1 MLEAAREALCGAGVL
16 RPDDAMPP
24 FSVRMSGNLVFLV
37 YPPDGAFY
45 LVKIGLHSDLKREYE
60 GFSAGHAAFPDGV
73 PKPLALSQHRSLPT
87 LVTSGVPFA
96 PLGPLPMQAPSPV
109 LERAMAHYFATAAH
123 AFRVDDGPS
132 HSQCIRNAFESLSP
146 EVASDSWAGYID
158 DLSGDVDHL
167 PATRQHGDFYVNNL
181 GLYTDALVVLD
192 WEDFGLAC
200 LPGFDLALLLL
211 SLNAF
216 SISEIRSNTAEG
228 ARHSWILRAGTEG
241 TGLSE
246 RLFHRLLPAYLAIT
260 AQMKNGRGYEVALRE
275 RAIRALLDARD
286 FADGGSGPLEHVARS
301 ARQ

>member
-16 RPDDAMPP
+16 RPGDAMPP
-24 FSVRMSGNLVFLV
+24 FTVRMSGNLVFLV
-37 YPPDGAFY
+37 YPPGPAFY
-45 LVKIGLHSDLKREYE
+45 LVKIGLHSDLKHEYE
-60 GFSAGHAAFPDGV
+60 GFSAGYAAFPDGV
-73 PKPLALSQHRSLPT
+73 PKPLALSQHRSLPV
-87 LVTSGVPFA
+87 LVTTGIAFA
-96 PLGPLPMQAPSPV
+96 PLGPLPMSAPSPN

-123 AFRVDDGPS
+123 AFRVEHGPS

-181 GLYTDALVVLD
+181 GLYKDALVVLD
-192 WEDFGLAC
+192 WEDFGLTC
-200 LPGFDLALLLL
+200 MPGFDLALLLL

-216 SISEIRSNTAEG
+216 SISEIRINTVQG

-246 RLFHRLLPAYLAIT
+246 RLFLRLLPAYLAIT
-260 AQMKNGRGYEVALRE
+260 AQMKKGRGYEAGLRE
-275 RAIRALLDARD
+275 RAIRGLLGARD
-286 FADGGSGPLEHVARS
+286 LADGGSGALEHIAQSR
-301 ARQ
+301 RQ